1 MRRFLCSTLLVYGH
15 DVSIDPIDTLWLYI
29 VPKSPISLH
38 SLTQDGIIAAE
49 KLRLYGEGP
58 LRNGCDW
65 QKNALV

>member
-49 KLRLYGEGP
+49 KL
-58 LRNGCDW
+58 
-65 QKNALV
+65 QKTAQKAPVIYSGDA